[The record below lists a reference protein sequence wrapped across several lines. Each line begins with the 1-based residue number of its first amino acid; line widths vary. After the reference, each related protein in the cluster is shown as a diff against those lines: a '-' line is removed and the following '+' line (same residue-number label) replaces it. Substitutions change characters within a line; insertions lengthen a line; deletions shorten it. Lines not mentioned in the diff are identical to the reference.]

1 MLLMTCSSIGARAQ
15 GQNKYQSSEN
25 SLTSRDPAGTERG
38 TVNLSPLAHVGDGEK
53 SVSELKSAALSVRTR
68 HGDC

>member
-1 MLLMTCSSIGARAQ
+1 MLLMTCSSVGARAQ
-15 GQNKYQSSEN
+15 GQNKYQSSDNPAYEPG
-25 SLTSRDPAGTERG
+25 SRGNGAG